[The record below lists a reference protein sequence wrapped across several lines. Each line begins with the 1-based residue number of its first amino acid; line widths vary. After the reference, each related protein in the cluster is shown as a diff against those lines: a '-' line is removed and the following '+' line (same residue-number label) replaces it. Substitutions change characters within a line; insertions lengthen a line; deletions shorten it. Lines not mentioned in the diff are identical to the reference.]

1 MLTEITKM
9 FTEQELRKLKGSYSN
24 KSILEIIENFRIN
37 CEIVK
42 NNVLDTKWEMESKFY
57 IIKFRI
63 LGFFNYLSYNIKL
76 LIEF

>member
-9 FTEQELRKLKGSYSN
+9 FTEQELRKIKGSYSN

-42 NNVLDTKWEMESKFY
+42 NNVLDTKWEMESKS
-57 IIKFRI
+57 IN
-63 LGFFNYLSYNIKL
+63 L
-76 LIEF
+76 